1 MSAKATLI
9 TLLAVGLLAGGIG
22 TVYGSSKKAQ
32 EYADNLVDTIANKS
46 TEISAELTY
55 LPSDF
60 TKTKD
65 DVNPTGKFSIRLY
78 RGAKEDT
85 STPFWVSPKLVSDSA
100 LIHVPVITAS
110 ADHVINGDGDIYGYS
125 SGVSFSLDFSASTIK
140 VEEWLGYMDVVTT
153 VRYDGY
159 THRVGERYIPFAQ
172 AKAAETSSAPSSS
185 AS

>member
-32 EYADNLVDTIANKS
+32 EYADNLVDTIANQS

-55 LPSDF
+55 LPADF

-65 DVNPTGKFSIRLY
+65 DANPKGKFTVRLF

-85 STPFWVSPKLVSDSA
+85 STPFWVNPMLVTDSA

-110 ADHVINGDGDIYGYS
+110 ADHVINGNGDLYGYS
-125 SGVSFSLDFSASTIK
+125 SGVSFDLDFSASTLK

-159 THRVGERYIPFAQ
+159 LHRVGERYIPFLQ
-172 AKAAETSSAPSSS
+172 AREAATSTATSSAS
-185 AS
+185 